1 MKPSDIREK
10 IEQASLGESGGK
22 IAVHNPEECRLSALQ
37 LALQAQNRIEIF
49 SYDLDAPLYNQQS
62 FIEALKQLA
71 LRSERSRIRIL
82 LQDNGRAQKEGHR
95 LIGLWRRL
103 TSRIELRR
111 PHPDF
116 IDHQENFL
124 LADGQGYLQWDLS
137 HRYEGVVDFHNP
149 LQTRQYTEFFND
161 VWERSET
168 DSQLRNLHI

>member
-1 MKPSDIREK
+1 MNSTDVTER
-10 IEQASLGESGGK
+10 IEQATLGQSDGK
-22 IAVHNPEECRLSALQ
+22 LLVRNPDECRLAALRF
-37 LALQAQNRIEIF
+37 ALQAQNRVEIF
-49 SYDLDAPLYNQQS
+49 SYDLDAPLYNTEP

-71 LRSERSRIRIL
+71 LRSEHSRIRIL
-82 LQDNGRAQKEGHR
+82 LQDNGRVQKEGHR
-95 LIGLWRRL
+95 LIALWRRL

-116 IDHQENFL
+116 IDHQKNFL

-137 HRYEGVVDFHNP
+137 HRYEGVADFHSP
-149 LQTRQYTEFFND
+149 LQTRQYIEFFND